1 MRSWTLEILRKSD
14 VKGIELKGS
23 LKEWYSMF
31 PYKARLKSK
40 SVEFSD
46 DNRSLYKWFSYHGD
60 NAPGESDDEK
70 LERVWNT
77 KFVNSFTRHAYF
89 TKKKYLTMFLKDN
102 GDMVDQVMGPI
113 SKEHITALQTVA
125 SIDKF
130 DYEQKVIRDRLYY
143 TDYNAKITFN
153 PYTHSDPVT
162 GRFGRYAWSNPRDY
176 LKRQKYI
183 IKLQNF
189 VEDIVGE
196 ENCIKNYCNVYL
208 DKADVK
214 EVAMYMKLKYPHAIK
229 NVTEVIVIENLN
241 NR

>member
-1 MRSWTLEILRKSD
+1 LEILRKSD

-23 LKEWYSMF
+23 LKEWYSQY
-31 PYKARLKSK
+31 PYKARLKSN

-60 NAPGESDDEK
+60 NLAGESDDEK
-70 LERVWNT
+70 LERIWNC

-89 TKKKYLTMFLKDN
+89 SKKKYLTMFLDDN
-102 GDMVDQVMGPI
+102 ADMVDQVMGPI

-125 SIDKF
+125 GISKF

-143 TDYNAKITFN
+143 TDYNAKITFH
-153 PYTHSDPVT
+153 PYTHTDPVT
-162 GRFGRYAWSNPRDY
+162 GRLARYSWSNPRDY
-176 LKRQKYI
+176 IKRQQYVT
-183 IKLQNF
+183 KLQNF

-196 ENCIKNYCNVYL
+196 ENCVKNYCNVYL
-208 DKADVK
+208 DKTDIK
-214 EVAMYMKLKYPHAIK
+214 EVAMYMKLKFPDAIR

>member
-1 MRSWTLEILRKSD
+1 MEILRKSD

-23 LKEWYSMF
+23 LKEWYSMY
-31 PYKARLKSK
+31 PYKARLKSN

-130 DYEQKVIRDRLYY
+130 AYEQKVIRDRLYY

-153 PYTHSDPVT
+153 PYTHSDPVPNYNA
-162 GRFGRYAWSNPRDY
+162 GRLSRYSWSNPRDY

-196 ENCIKNYCNVYL
+196 EKCVKNYCNVYL

>member
-1 MRSWTLEILRKSD
+1 M
-14 VKGIELKGS
+14 
-23 LKEWYSMF
+23 Y
-31 PYKARLKSK
+31 PYKARLKSN

-130 DYEQKVIRDRLYY
+130 AYEQKVIRDRLYY

-153 PYTHSDPVT
+153 PYTHSDPVPNYNA
-162 GRFGRYAWSNPRDY
+162 GRLSRYSWSNPRDY

-196 ENCIKNYCNVYL
+196 EKCVKNYCNVYL